1 MTSIKREALRPSG
14 CNVSWANRERNQAAC
29 ARTADATN
37 FLRSRPAPPRK
48 TIKLLPSAVY
58 VGLGLAT
65 MLPMTQHVN
74 RPRVVV
80 IGAGFAGLNAAK
92 ALSGA
97 PVQVTLVD
105 RKNHHTFQPL
115 LYQVALAVLSPA
127 EIASPVRTVLRRAPN
142 VEVILGEVTGF
153 DLQKR
158 LVRVEGLELPYD
170 YLVVA
175 AGATHA
181 YFGHPEW
188 EQFAPGLK
196 TLEDAIEIRRRVLL
210 AFETAERDVIT
221 QGSSPPLNFV
231 VVGAGPTGVELAGA
245 ISDIAGRHLRKE
257 FRAIDPRQAR
267 IILLEGG
274 PRVLPSYPED
284 LSASAE
290 RQLKEMGVEV
300 RTSAMVTNIEPG
312 VVSVGK
318 EKILASVILWGAG
331 VAASS
336 LGKMLGVPTDKAGR
350 VVVEPDLTVPG
361 HAEVFVAGD
370 LASAQRKNGQPVPGV
385 APAAIQMGKF
395 AARQIRRTLAGQPRE
410 QFEYLDKG
418 SLATIGRSHAVADI
432 GKLHISGYFAWLA
445 WLFVHL
451 LFLIGFR
458 NRLFVMI
465 EWAWAYFTYNHG
477 ARLITEPGEKGSADP
492 PRAKTG

>member
-1 MTSIKREALRPSG
+1 
-14 CNVSWANRERNQAAC
+14 
-29 ARTADATN
+29 
-37 FLRSRPAPPRK
+37 
-48 TIKLLPSAVY
+48 
-58 VGLGLAT
+58 

-92 ALSGA
+92 ALA
-97 PVQVTLVD
+97 HVPVDVTVVD

-127 EIASPVRTVLRRAPN
+127 EIASPVRTVLRRAAN
-142 VEVILGEVTGF
+142 TEVLLGEVTGF
-153 DLQKR
+153 DLQKK
-158 LVRVEGLELPYD
+158 LVRLDGLDLPYD
-170 YLVVA
+170 YLIVA

-188 EQFAPGLK
+188 EAFAPGLK
-196 TLEDAIEIRRRVLL
+196 TLEDATEIRRRILM
-210 AFETAERDVIT
+210 AFETAERELIAHRT
-221 QGSSPPLNFV
+221 PPPLNFV

-245 ISDIAGRHLRKE
+245 ISDIAGRHLMKE
-257 FRAIDPRQAR
+257 FRAIDPRQSR

-274 PRVLPSYPED
+274 PRVLPVYPED

-300 RTSAMVTNIEPG
+300 RTNAMVTNIEPG
-312 VVSVGK
+312 LVSVGN
-318 EKILASVILWGAG
+318 EKIPASVILWGAG
-331 VAASS
+331 VAASP
-336 LGKMLGVPTDKAGR
+336 LGRMLGVPVDKAGR
-350 VVVEPDLTVPG
+350 VIVQPDLTLPG
-361 HAEVFVAGD
+361 HPEVFVTGD
-370 LASAQRKNGQPVPGV
+370 LASAKRGNGQPVPGV

-395 AARQIRRTLAGQPRE
+395 AARQIKRAIEAQPRE
-410 QFEYLDKG
+410 TFEYLDKG
-418 SLATIGRSHAVADI
+418 SLATIGRSRAVADL

-445 WLFVHL
+445 WLFIHL

-465 EWAWAYFTYNHG
+465 EWAWAYLTYNHS
-477 ARLITEPGEKGSADP
+477 ARLITEPAEKEVAEK
-492 PRAKTG
+492 PRARAR

>member
-1 MTSIKREALRPSG
+1 
-14 CNVSWANRERNQAAC
+14 
-29 ARTADATN
+29 
-37 FLRSRPAPPRK
+37 
-48 TIKLLPSAVY
+48 
-58 VGLGLAT
+58 
-65 MLPMTQHVN
+65 MTQHVT

-92 ALSGA
+92 ALAHA
-97 PVQVTLVD
+97 PVDVTVVD

-127 EIASPVRTVLRRAPN
+127 EIASPVRTVLRRAAN
-142 VEVILGEVTGF
+142 TEVLLGEVKGF

-158 LVRVEGLELPYD
+158 LVYLGNALLDDLALPYD
-170 YLVVA
+170 YLIVA

-188 EQFAPGLK
+188 EEFAPGLK
-196 TLEDAIEIRRRVLL
+196 TLEDATEIRRRILM
-210 AFETAERDVIT
+210 AFETAERELFAGRT
-221 QGSSPPLNFV
+221 PPPLNFV

-245 ISDIAGRHLRKE
+245 ISDIAGRHLTKE
-257 FRAIDPRQAR
+257 FRSIDPRKSR

-300 RTSAMVTNIEPG
+300 RTSAMVTNIEDG

-318 EKILASVILWGAG
+318 EKIPASVILWGAG
-331 VAASS
+331 VSASP
-336 LGKMLGVPTDKAGR
+336 LGKLLGVPVDRAGR
-350 VVVEPDLTVPG
+350 VIVQPDLTVPG
-361 HAEVFVAGD
+361 HPEVFVTGD
-370 LASAQRKNGQPVPGV
+370 LASAVRHNGQPVPGV

-395 AARQIRRTLAGQPRE
+395 AASQIKRSVAGQPRE
-410 QFEYLDKG
+410 KFEYWDKG
-418 SLATIGRSHAVADI
+418 SLATIGRSRAVADF

-445 WLFVHL
+445 WLFIHL

-458 NRLFVMI
+458 NRLFVI
-465 EWAWAYFTYNHG
+465 SEWAWAYLTYNHS
-477 ARLITEPGEKGSADP
+477 ARLITDPGEKEPLERPKARVG
-492 PRAKTG
+492 

>member
-1 MTSIKREALRPSG
+1 
-14 CNVSWANRERNQAAC
+14 
-29 ARTADATN
+29 
-37 FLRSRPAPPRK
+37 
-48 TIKLLPSAVY
+48 
-58 VGLGLAT
+58 
-65 MLPMTQHVN
+65 MLPMTQHVT

-92 ALSGA
+92 ALAKA
-97 PVQVTLVD
+97 PVDVTVVD

-127 EIASPVRTVLRRAPN
+127 EIASPVRTVLRGAAN
-142 VEVILGEVTGF
+142 TEVLLGEVTGF
-153 DLQKR
+153 DLQNHLVLLDDR
-158 LVRVEGLELPYD
+158 LDGLDLPYD
-170 YLVVA
+170 YLIVA

-188 EQFAPGLK
+188 EEFAPGLK
-196 TLEDAIEIRRRVLL
+196 TLEDATEIRRRILM
-210 AFETAERDVIT
+210 AFETAERELFAGRT
-221 QGSSPPLNFV
+221 PPPLNFV

-245 ISDIAGRHLRKE
+245 ISDIAGRHLTKE
-257 FRAIDPRQAR
+257 FRSIDPRRSR

-274 PRVLPSYPED
+274 PRVLPAYPED

-300 RTSAMVTNIEPG
+300 RTNAMVTNIEAE
-312 VVSVGK
+312 VVSVGQ
-318 EKILASVILWGAG
+318 EKIPASVILWGAG
-331 VAASS
+331 VSASP
-336 LGKMLGVPTDKAGR
+336 LGRMLGVPTDKAGR
-350 VVVEPDLTVPG
+350 VIVQPDLTLPE
-361 HAEVFVAGD
+361 HPEVFVTGD
-370 LASAQRKNGQPVPGV
+370 LASATRHNGLSVPGV

-395 AARQIRRTLAGQPRE
+395 AARQIKRTVAGKPRE
-410 QFEYLDKG
+410 KFEYWDKG
-418 SLATIGRSHAVADI
+418 SLATIGRSRAVADI

-465 EWAWAYFTYNHG
+465 EWAWAYLTFNHS
-477 ARLITEPGEKGSADP
+477 ARLITGPAEKQQAEK
-492 PRAKTG
+492 PRAKAG